1 MSYLRQIIDYFFH
14 HTFSGKLVKRV
25 HQRLVQSGD
34 ELERDEI
41 FRSLWRE
48 AGDAKMPQAEIDHSF
63 GILQE
68 KLQLPL
74 SVSSRKGKMVR
85 FPGWFRIAASY
96 LIPVLLLSV
105 SAYLYRESHLA
116 QPEKVQLMSHFVPHG
131 KRDMLIL
138 PDSSRVWLNA
148 GSTLFYP
155 ASFTGDIRQVYL
167 SGEGYFEIQKKDC
180 PFIVR
185 SKAVDIEVLGTR
197 FNLMSYNDSD
207 RTYAT
212 LEEGSVCVRLNNVQ
226 RTTYHL
232 SPDEQLVYQAGSG
245 KAEIRQVVSADY
257 SDWREGGLLFDNYSF
272 NQIIPIIERSYGV
285 KIHVKN
291 SSYGPNKLTIHF
303 NKDESIE
310 NVCMLL
316 KELIP
321 EMDYQ
326 IVGKEIYIE

>member
-1 MSYLRQIIDYFFH
+1 
-14 HTFSGKLVKRV
+14 
-25 HQRLVQSGD
+25 
-34 ELERDEI
+34 
-41 FRSLWRE
+41 
-48 AGDAKMPQAEIDHSF
+48 
-63 GILQE
+63 
-68 KLQLPL
+68 
-74 SVSSRKGKMVR
+74 
-85 FPGWFRIAASY
+85 
-96 LIPVLLLSV
+96 
-105 SAYLYRESHLA
+105 
-116 QPEKVQLMSHFVPHG
+116 
-131 KRDMLIL
+131 
-138 PDSSRVWLNA
+138 
-148 GSTLFYP
+148 
-155 ASFTGDIRQVYL
+155 
-167 SGEGYFEIQKKDC
+167 
-180 PFIVR
+180 
-185 SKAVDIEVLGTR
+185 
-197 FNLMSYNDSD
+197 MSYNDSD
-207 RTYAT
+207 RIYTT

-232 SPDEQLVYQAGSG
+232 SPNEQLVYQAGSG

-291 SSYGPNKLTIHF
+291 SSYGSNKLTIHF